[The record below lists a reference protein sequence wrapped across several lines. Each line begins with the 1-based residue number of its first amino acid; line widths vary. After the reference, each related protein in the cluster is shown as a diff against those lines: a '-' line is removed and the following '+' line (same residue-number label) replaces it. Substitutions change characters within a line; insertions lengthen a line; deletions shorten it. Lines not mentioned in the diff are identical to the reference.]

1 MIAYLPTTC
10 RNPAYSARPT
20 FGAIFGFLNAPD
32 EQLLKWSEEDRS
44 TMSYRAAEL
53 GAPLTEGSELYK
65 DLQFTYQLD

>member
-1 MIAYLPTTC
+1 MIAYLLTMC

-20 FGAIFGFLNAPD
+20 FGAIFGYLNAPD

-44 TMSYRAAEL
+44 VSYRAAVL

>member
-1 MIAYLPTTC
+1 MITYLPNMC

-20 FGAIFGFLNAPD
+20 FGAIFGYLNAPD
-32 EQLLKWSEEDRS
+32 EQLLKWSEEDRRVS
-44 TMSYRAAEL
+44 HRAAEL